1 MEKKMN
7 IKEKLFYDKLKA
19 FIKEDLVDNKYKFRF
34 KMTRRMLNDE
44 EKYFSVVLC
53 IKRNNLVIKD
63 PLYMKKM
70 YDNYRSIFGVRTGFY
85 NTIDRSKLA
94 KFLKKGRMV
103 KGSFIKSD
111 EWTFTYVCKNDT
123 ATLENIIKKIYNE
136 LINKPK
142 IKKNIEV
149 LEEENLLYEGSD

>member
-1 MEKKMN
+1 MEKKLN
-7 IKEKLFYDKLKA
+7 TKEKLFYDKLKE
-19 FIKEDLVDNKYKFRF
+19 FIKEDLVDNNYIFRF
-34 KMTRRMLNDE
+34 KMTRKMVNDE

-53 IKRNNLVIKD
+53 IKRDNSIIKD

-85 NTIDRSKLA
+85 TTIDRSKLA
-94 KFLKKGRMV
+94 KFLKKGRMI

-123 ATLENIIKKIYNE
+123 ATLENIIKRIYNE

-142 IKKNIEV
+142 IDKNIEI
-149 LEEENLLYEGSD
+149 LEEENLIFKGSD

>member
-1 MEKKMN
+1 MEKKLN
-7 IKEKLFYDKLKA
+7 TKEKLFYDKLKE
-19 FIKEDLVDNKYKFRF
+19 FIKEDLVDDNYKFRF
-34 KMTRRMLNDE
+34 KMTRRILNDE

-53 IKRNNLVIKD
+53 IKRDNSIIKD

-85 NTIDRSKLA
+85 TTIDRSKLA

-111 EWTFTYVCKNDT
+111 EWAFTYVCKNDSYI
-123 ATLENIIKKIYNE
+123 LENIIKRIYNE
-136 LINKPK
+136 LINVPK
-142 IKKNIEV
+142 INKNTEI
-149 LEEENLLYEGSD
+149 LEEEVLAFEGSE

>member
-7 IKEKLFYDKLKA
+7 TKEKLFYDKLKV
-19 FIKEDLVDNKYKFRF
+19 FIKEDLIDNKYKFRF
-34 KMTRRMLNDE
+34 KMTRRMVNDE
-44 EKYFSVVLC
+44 EKYFSIVLC
-53 IKRNNLVIKD
+53 IKRNNLIIKD

-94 KFLKKGRMV
+94 KFLKKGRMI
-103 KGSFIKSD
+103 KGSFIKSN

-123 ATLENIIKKIYNE
+123 AVLENIIKKIYNE

-142 IKKNIEV
+142 INKNIEV
-149 LEEENLLYEGSD
+149 LEEENLIFKGSD